1 MLTNANVLRVV
12 EKTPGRGIM
21 EDLRS
26 FEYRKR
32 LQELKANLLSL
43 ISLGAEPSTRYYS
56 GSVLIG
62 ESSPKAKYSDNDLVH
77 CIDLRLS
84 GLSLRAI
91 SEKMDI
97 PVRTLRDVFFWQTA
111 GSHAHTFQMSRR
123 I

>member
-1 MLTNANVLRVV
+1 MD
-12 EKTPGRGIM
+12 
-21 EDLRS
+21 DLRLW
-26 FEYRKR
+26 EYRRR
-32 LQELKANLLSL
+32 LLELRANLLSL
-43 ISLGAEPSTRYYS
+43 ISLGAGPSTRYYS

-97 PVRTLRDVFFWQTA
+97 PVRTLRDVFS
-111 GSHAHTFQMSRR
+111 GRR
-123 I
+123 RAVMPTRFK

>member
-1 MLTNANVLRVV
+1 M
-12 EKTPGRGIM
+12 M
-21 EDLRS
+21 DDLRS
-26 FEYRKR
+26 WEYRRR
-32 LQELKANLLSL
+32 LEELRANLLGL
-43 ISLGAEPSTRYYS
+43 ISVGAGPSTRYYS

-97 PVRTLRDVFFWQTA
+97 PVRTLRDVFS
-111 GSHAHTFQMSRR
+111 GRR
-123 I
+123 RAVMPTRFK